1 MNEPAESRLFFYYP
15 APYFIHVRD
24 SCDFLVLGAGPA
36 GIGAMEALAGEDVV
50 WIGELGGKL
59 SLCPDIRNYPGLD
72 SKVRHTGDEVLCYML
87 GKLDS
92 IYEKPVRPIDAKA
105 DLKTLTADSITVGGQ
120 EIRFKACVLAAGS
133 DPIHKFADA
142 CVSCPDD
149 APKKVVVLGG
159 GNAALKCAIE
169 MMSRG
174 SDVAVVHRRNEFRA
188 SKSLVDEFK
197 KEGGKVFTP
206 YVTLKVEDSFGRK
219 SVALQEVD
227 THALV
232 YMEVDCAIE
241 CYGQSPNSPT
251 GSYLNPGELYENLY
265 IAGDVLDSK
274 AKGIYKSEI
283 EGKKAAEEA
292 KRRIKG

>member
-1 MNEPAESRLFFYYP
+1 M
-15 APYFIHVRD
+15 RD

-59 SLCPDIRNYPGLD
+59 GLCPDVRNYPGLD
-72 SKVRHTGDEVLCYML
+72 PKVGHTGDEVLCHML

-92 IYEKPVRPIDAKA
+92 IYGKPVRPVDAKA
-105 DLKTLTADSITVGGQ
+105 DLKTLTADSIMVDGQ
-120 EIRFKACVLAAGS
+120 EIKFKACVLATGS
-133 DPIHKFADA
+133 DPTHKFADA
-142 CVSCPDD
+142 CVSCPEG
-149 APKKVVVLGG
+149 APEKVVVLGG

-188 SKSLVDEFK
+188 SKSLVEEFRK
-197 KEGGKVFTP
+197 SGGKTVVP
-206 YVTLKVEDSFGRK
+206 YVVLKVEDCFGRK
-219 SVALQEVD
+219 SVMLQEVD

-232 YMEVDCAIE
+232 HMEADCAIE

-251 GSYLNPGELYENLY
+251 GSYLNPGELYETVY

-292 KRRIKG
+292 LRRIRR

>member
-1 MNEPAESRLFFYYP
+1 M
-15 APYFIHVRD
+15 
-24 SCDFLVLGAGPA
+24 GAGPA

-59 SLCPDIRNYPGLD
+59 SLCPDVRNYPGLD
-72 SKVRHTGDEVLCYML
+72 PKARHTGEEVLCYML

-92 IYEKPVRPIDAKA
+92 IYGKQIRPIDAKA
-105 DLKTLTADSITVGGQ
+105 DLKTLTADSV
-120 EIRFKACVLAAGS
+120 EINGREVKFKACVFATGS
-133 DPIHKFADA
+133 DPIRQFTDT
-142 CVSCPDD
+142 CVSCPED
-149 APKKVVVLGG
+149 APKKTIVLGG

-188 SKSLVDEFK
+188 SKSLVEEFRK
-197 KEGGKVFTP
+197 SGGKTVTP
-206 YVTLKVEDSFGRK
+206 YVVLKVEDCFGRK

-232 YMEVDCAIE
+232 YMEADCVIE

-251 GSYLNPGELYENLY
+251 GAYLNPGELYENIY
-265 IAGDVLDSK
+265 ITGDVLDSK

-292 KRRIKG
+292 KRRIK